1 MKYTNKKLYI
11 EYLKTLDIL
20 ELSYE
25 FNYLTLIKEKVFEI
39 YNTLIDKLKN
49 EIVPSTKDNLYSNL
63 LSLKEYLLSTVLD
76 FINNRNLKLS
86 DEVHDNVSEKA
97 LIKDIISLYDDIFV
111 IPKPQDPFFGFEPMN
126 YKELKVSYYDA
137 VVNLY
142 ISLNMVIRKHINNIS
157 EDKVKDIIDEVITAA
172 EEYTEVYIIF
182 EHIFREQLTTEQYNI
197 LYKYNLLE
205 KLKQLATEVSIVG
218 FDLSD
223 IINCLKNAIITK
235 IIDNGEEIVLS
246 NKRSNQL
253 IFVKYAKD
261 CKIPVFYDRLKFYK
275 QKYTPSIDDC
285 LIGLYTGEDSEFVI
299 YLT

>member
-1 MKYTNKKLYI
+1 MKFNNKNLYS
-11 EYLKTLDIL
+11 EYIKTLDIL
-20 ELSYE
+20 ELSDE

-86 DEVHDNVSEKA
+86 DEVHDKVSEKA
-97 LIKDIISLYDDIFV
+97 LIKDIISLYADIFV

-172 EEYTEVYIIF
+172 EDYTEVYIIF
-182 EHIFREQLTTEQYNI
+182 EHIFRKQLTTEQYNI

-223 IINCLKNAIITK
+223 IINCFKNAIITK

-275 QKYTPSIDDC
+275 QKYAPSIDDC